1 MVITELCANAREL
14 DLMHSCHCLPQPDW
28 SSDFIAKPEVVPHL
42 RRLTRARL
50 AAWGLADLEDRA
62 ELCVSELITNV
73 IDHVGSETPITLTV
87 SLSAAQL
94 RIEVRDSLSVELPAL
109 RPFTAFSKTGRGLSL
124 VDAMA
129 DRWGVVP
136 TSTGKSTWCELSVL
150 TAMPR
155 RCACR
160 PQLHKAE
167 ALLTL
172 YDCVP
177 TSGTELSDRLRVTT
191 REEAA
196 TALIADLLWWLRAQG
211 SDPENVLDRAQMHF
225 EAQLGGV
232 AQWN

>member
-1 MVITELCANAREL
+1 MITEVCANAREL
-14 DLMHSCHCLPQPDW
+14 DLMYSNHCLPQPDW
-28 SSDFIAKPEVVPHL
+28 TSDSIAKPDVVPHL

-50 AAWGLADLEDRA
+50 AAWGLTDLVGRA

-73 IDHVGSETPITLTV
+73 IDHVGSGTPFTLTV

-94 RIEVRDSLSVELPAL
+94 RIEVRDPLSVELPVL
-109 RPFTAFSKTGRGLSL
+109 RPLSALSETGRGLSL

-136 TSTGKSTWCELSVL
+136 TPTGKSTWCEISVL
-150 TAMPR
+150 ADTPGR
-155 RCACR
+155 GTRGT
-160 PQLHKAE
+160 QLHKAE

-177 TSGTELSDRLRVTT
+177 SSGTEMSDRLRVMT

-196 TALIADLLWWLRAQG
+196 TALIADLLWWLRAHG
-211 SDPENVLDRAQMHF
+211 SDPENVLDQAQMHF
-225 EAQLGGV
+225 EAQLGGA